1 MHTDLKHKNME
12 QNKRDFFN
20 NFIANKYKGIED
32 IISDEK
38 YTTYDIVDF
47 IRFRDSDKIKN
58 TYQDWL
64 AFKQIQSKISRV
76 GINGVL
82 MRSDVQGTHKA
93 YDDDGR
99 GKITKLIAVDTD
111 YGSILVCADGRS
123 IFETE

>member
-1 MHTDLKHKNME
+1 MD
-12 QNKRDFFN
+12 NKRDFFN
-20 NFIANKYKGIED
+20 NFIANKYKGIEN

-47 IRFRDSDKIKN
+47 IRFRDSNKVKN

-82 MRSDVQGTHKA
+82 MRSDVQGTHKV

-99 GKITKLIAVDTD
+99 KLISVDTD
-111 YGSILVCADGRS
+111 YGSILVCADGRT
-123 IFETE
+123 IIETK

>member
-1 MHTDLKHKNME
+1 ME

-47 IRFRDSDKIKN
+47 IRFRDSNKVKN

-82 MRSDVQGTHKA
+82 MRSDVQGTHKEV
-93 YDDDGR
+93 DNDGR
-99 GKITKLIAVDTD
+99 GKITKLISVDTD
-111 YGSILVCADGRS
+111 YGSILVCADGRT
-123 IFETE
+123 IFGLN